1 MVALVGLFAGED
13 AHADTR
19 QITVH
24 MGNGGEGSRM
34 FANNLE
40 TSNARARAY
49 ANETNRTGRAEC
61 IIADIRATTE

>member
-40 TSNARARAY
+40 TSNARARAHM
-49 ANETNRTGRAEC
+49 RTKR
-61 IIADIRATTE
+61 TEPVERNA